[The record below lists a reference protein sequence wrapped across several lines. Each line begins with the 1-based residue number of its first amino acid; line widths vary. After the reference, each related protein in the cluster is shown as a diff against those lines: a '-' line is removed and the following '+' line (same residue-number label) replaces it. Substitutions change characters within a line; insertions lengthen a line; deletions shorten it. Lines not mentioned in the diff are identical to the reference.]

1 MNDNDIFKL
10 VIGIIN
16 TALTAQ
22 AVTALV
28 KQSYQPRQ
36 QGVPT
41 ENTVFIQKI
50 SNKRVGF
57 LARDDIWDMDT
68 ELFVHTEKQW
78 IEATY
83 QITAL
88 AIQDPNDSTLLTA
101 SDLANVVAQI
111 MQTDATLLALRAQ
124 NVGIL
129 RVTDVRNPFF
139 TDDRERFEAS
149 PSFDFTVTYEQV
161 YISETPV
168 IESTELKIIEV

>member
-1 MNDNDIFKL
+1 MNDNDIFRL
-10 VIGIIN
+10 IIGIIRN
-16 TALTAQ
+16 ALTAQ
-22 AVTALV
+22 SIDANVR
-28 KQSYQPRQ
+28 QSYQPRQ